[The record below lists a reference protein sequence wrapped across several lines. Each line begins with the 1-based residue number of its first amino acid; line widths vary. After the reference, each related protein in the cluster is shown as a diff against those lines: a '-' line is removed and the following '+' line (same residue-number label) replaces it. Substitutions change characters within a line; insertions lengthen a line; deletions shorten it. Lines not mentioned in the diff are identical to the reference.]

1 MQETTLLDAFI
12 WWTYQWGS
20 PILFPTGGACVL
32 SVIRFQDGDQL
43 WSVPKLEY
51 DLLRRN
57 ASTNV
62 RKTDLIERYIL
73 HRKPKHTIYVRYFS
87 ILLYLLNVQVA
98 PTENKTSLKL
108 WWRISLNVLSWQD
121 SETRPGE
128 FVIFMLSIII
138 EKEDFEVNCLYKTR
152 WDSYP
157 GIGEEKKSFLL
168 KKLTQLFT
176 HLFFLLNIQKQ
187 HTESI
192 IYMSSFRM
200 WKNGAYF
207 R

>member
-1 MQETTLLDAFI
+1 MGF
-12 WWTYQWGS
+12 TYPIPDRWRMCTISYSIPRWRTAISWG
-20 PILFPTGGACVL
+20 
-32 SVIRFQDGDQL
+32 
-43 WSVPKLEY
+43 SVPKLEY
-51 DLLRRN
+51 DILRRN

-62 RKTDLIERYIL
+62 RKTYLIERYIL
-73 HRKPKHTIYVRYFS
+73 HWKPKHTIYVRYFS

-128 FVIFMLSIII
+128 FVIFLLSITI

-157 GIGEEKKSFLL
+157 GIG
-168 KKLTQLFT
+168 
-176 HLFFLLNIQKQ
+176 N
-187 HTESI
+187 
-192 IYMSSFRM
+192 
-200 WKNGAYF
+200 
-207 R
+207 